1 MKTRTKAL
9 ISYKLVFAFLGFA
22 ALVTEIATIVERGTF
37 NSVNFFSFFTVQ
49 NNLIAVIALLLSAIA
64 LASGKKSL
72 WWLLCI
78 QSHTLR
84 RV

>member
-49 NNLIAVIALLLSAIA
+49 NNLIAVIALLLGAIA

-72 WWLLCI
+72 WWLLYP
-78 QSHTLR
+78 
-84 RV
+84 VAYFA